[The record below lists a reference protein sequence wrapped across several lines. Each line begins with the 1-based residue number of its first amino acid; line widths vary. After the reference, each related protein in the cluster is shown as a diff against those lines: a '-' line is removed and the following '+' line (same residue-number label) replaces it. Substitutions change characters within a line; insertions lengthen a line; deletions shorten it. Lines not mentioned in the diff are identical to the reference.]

1 MASTLQAHNVVILE
15 DVVLELGGKEY
26 STACDSVTLTP
37 TTTKKVWTPVNG
49 KKKTMVPKPSWELAL
64 NLGQDFDIAGLQ
76 HALID
81 GHGNTV
87 PFTLKPL
94 GASDTASITGNV
106 TLEAVQVGGTGEEI
120 GTGSVSLGVEGQ
132 PVFTWSA
139 AV

>member
-1 MASTLQAHNVVILE
+1 MVLQPHNVVLLE
-15 DVVLELGGKEY
+15 NVVLELGGKEY
-26 STACDSVTLTP
+26 STACDSITLTP
-37 TTTKKVWTPVNG
+37 TTTKKVWKPVNG
-49 KKKTMVPKPSWELAL
+49 KKKTIVPKPDWELTL
-64 NLGQDFDIAGLQ
+64 NLGQDFDLTGLQ

-81 GHGNTV
+81 GHGDTV

-94 GASDTASITGNV
+94 GASDTASIAGTV

-120 GTGSVSLGVEGQ
+120 GTASVTLGVEGQ